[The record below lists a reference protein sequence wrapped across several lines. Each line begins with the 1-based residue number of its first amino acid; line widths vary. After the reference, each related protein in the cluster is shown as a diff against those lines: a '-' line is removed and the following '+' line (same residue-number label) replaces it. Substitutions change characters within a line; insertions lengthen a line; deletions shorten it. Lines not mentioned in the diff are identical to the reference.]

1 MSGHDQFGEDLTLY
15 ALGSLEGEA
24 RSTLEKHLEA
34 CSGCRQELAA
44 LRGDMALLAVST
56 VGPKPPQRS
65 RQRLL
70 DAIAQEPR
78 LPTVASTRVRR
89 FNWWAVFGWATAVA
103 MFLVVVQVRRA
114 NTALQQA
121 LGSLGSVLGQQTIEL
136 ASAQRAIDAITSPD
150 AQKVVLV
157 AGKTALTPQG
167 KAFYLREKSGLVFVA
182 NNLAPLPPGKIYELW
197 LIPRNG
203 APIAAGLFQPDAKG
217 NATVVNPAGLPA
229 GVEAKTFAVT
239 LEPAT
244 GPHDAPR
251 GTGVMAGGA

>member
-1 MSGHDQFGEDLTLY
+1 
-15 ALGSLEGEA
+15 
-24 RSTLEKHLEA
+24 
-34 CSGCRQELAA
+34 
-44 LRGDMALLAVST
+44 
-56 VGPKPPQRS
+56 
-65 RQRLL
+65 
-70 DAIAQEPR
+70 
-78 LPTVASTRVRR
+78 
-89 FNWWAVFGWATAVA
+89 
-103 MFLVVVQVRRA
+103 
-114 NTALQQA
+114 
-121 LGSLGSVLGQQTIEL
+121 VLGQQTIEL

>member
-89 FNWWAVFGWATAVA
+89 FNWWAIFGWATAVA
-103 MFLVVVQVRRA
+103 MF
-114 NTALQQA
+114 
-121 LGSLGSVLGQQTIEL
+121 
-136 ASAQRAIDAITSPD
+136 
-150 AQKVVLV
+150 LV

-182 NNLAPLPPGKIYELW
+182 NNLAPLPPDKIYELW

-203 APIAAGLFQPDAKG
+203 APIAAGLFRPDAKG